1 MSIQMPVAQTNVG
14 LIDTARMSFGGSKE
28 IKKVLE
34 RMQRDYARDS
44 ATLEQIDR
52 NPPPR
57 YGIFDSAGHAK
68 FAFIATGLIVAAFAL
83 VAFTCNPMYAS
94 VYTVGAVA
102 ALCLVHTFT
111 TNGSFREGQLRQKV
125 QNQEKDII
133 ELSKSYRDSLERER
147 PQAPRVPRVQ
157 PPARPAPR
165 PPDDLDD
172 STL

>member
-14 LIDTARMSFGGSKE
+14 LIDTARAYVGGSKVYKE
-28 IKKVLE
+28 LLDKAE
-34 RMQRDYARDS
+34 ADYARDKPKVD
-44 ATLEQIDR
+44 ALDR

-83 VAFTCNPMYAS
+83 VAFTCNPMFAP
-94 VYTVGAVA
+94 VYTVGMVA
-102 ALCLVHTFT
+102 ALGLVHTFT
-111 TNGSFREGQLRQKV
+111 TNGSFKEGQLRQNVKRL
-125 QNQEKDII
+125 EKDMVK
-133 ELSKSYRDSLERER
+133 LSRSYLDALDRER
-147 PQAPRVPRVQ
+147 PQVPRVQ
-157 PPARPAPR
+157 PPPRPAPR

>member
-1 MSIQMPVAQTNVG
+1 MSIQMPVSQTNVG
-14 LIDTARMSFGGSKE
+14 LIDTARMTFGGSKE

-83 VAFTCNPMYAS
+83 VVFTCNPMYTS
-94 VYTVGAVA
+94 VYTVGLVA
-102 ALCLVHTFT
+102 SLCLVHTFT
-111 TNGSFREGQLRQKV
+111 TNGSFREGELRQNVKRL
-125 QNQEKDII
+125 EKDIVK
-133 ELSKSYRDSLERER
+133 LSRSYRDSLERER
-147 PQAPRVPRVQ
+147 PQVPRVQ
-157 PPARPAPR
+157 PPPR
-165 PPDDLDD
+165 PSDDLDD